1 MCILILTLVS
11 CVSNKKN
18 CKTPWWKSKSN
29 SFYKKEQKH
38 ASIKYQL
45 HRKVEKKKHKC
56 RK

>member
-18 CKTPWWKSKSN
+18 CKTPLWKSKSN